1 MTLGQVHD
9 TSSGDK
15 KSLCELSMVV
25 LIILE
30 IKNTMKGTYT
40 GNYEIFRHIYS
51 VHKTTVLD

>member
-40 GNYEIFRHIYS
+40 GNYEIFRHI
-51 VHKTTVLD
+51 